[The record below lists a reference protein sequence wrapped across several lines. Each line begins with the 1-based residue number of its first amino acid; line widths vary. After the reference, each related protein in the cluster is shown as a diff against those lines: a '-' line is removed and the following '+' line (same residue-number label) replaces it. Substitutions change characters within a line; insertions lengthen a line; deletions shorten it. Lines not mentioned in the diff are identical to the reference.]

1 MRQRAGDIE
10 KPKPAEEPAFLCKM
24 ILQESDMENLRNNP
38 AFVIYAVTCLLLCA
52 NLILLWAF
60 SGATRGKTK
69 TAINPEDAAKF
80 GGTLVDAD
88 PPEVAR
94 VLRAHTNGQANIY
107 PFLFLGL
114 VFVLAG
120 GSALAAEI
128 TFGIFVAARFA
139 HTYVYLAGKQ
149 PWRSIFFIIG
159 GLATIALMVE
169 IVCLL
174 VR

>member
-1 MRQRAGDIE
+1 
-10 KPKPAEEPAFLCKM
+10 
-24 ILQESDMENLRNNP
+24 MEVLRNNP
-38 AFVIYAVTCLLLCA
+38 AFVIYAITCLLLCA
-52 NLILLWAF
+52 NLVFLWAF

-69 TAINPEDAAKF
+69 TAINAEDAAKF
-80 GGTLVDAD
+80 GGKLVEVD

-94 VLRAHTNGQANIY
+94 VLRAHANGQANIY

-120 GSALAAEI
+120 GSAAVAEI
-128 TFGIFVAARFA
+128 IFGIFVVARYA

-159 GLATIALMVE
+159 GLATIALM
-169 IVCLL
+169 IAIACLL
-174 VR
+174 VRG